1 MLKITRHPANP
12 ILKPDP
18 NFSWQATA
26 TFNGCPVRQGK
37 KTHLL
42 FRAFSRPQYNVMG
55 NSRLPISTIGQTAS
69 SDGIKFQPS
78 KSFITPEYAWER
90 FGCEDPRVTKLD
102 GLYYIFYTALSTY
115 PFTANGI
122 RVGVALSKDLKN
134 IIAKHPVTPF
144 NAKAMALFPDRI
156 NGKLAAILSVNTD
169 QPPAKM
175 ALIYFDKPEQIWSAQ
190 YWENW
195 YQKLDQQTLDLK
207 RESDDHVEVG
217 APPIKTKWGWLLIY
231 SHINHY
237 GKPNMLFGIEA
248 VLLDQNDP
256 RKIIARTSYPFLMP
270 ERLYELYG
278 MVPNVVFPSGASV
291 RGDELRIY
299 YGAADTTCCLA
310 TTSLKRLIKYMQADT
325 SKQVS
330 FRRHPGNPIICPRP
344 GNPWE
349 AKAAFN
355 PTAFQL
361 DGKVHIIYRAMSKDN
376 VSVFGYAT
384 SLDGVKIE
392 ERLTEPIYV
401 PRAKFEQKK
410 GSGNSGCED
419 PRATVIGST
428 LYLCYTAFNGRQPPR
443 VALTSI
449 PLRQFLRREWD
460 WREPV
465 LISAPSLDD
474 KDAAI
479 FPEKVNGKYLI
490 FHRICDDID
499 IALVDT
505 LDFDGKTWLEE
516 GRWLKQRREHWDNRK
531 VGICGPPFKTAKG
544 WVLLYHGI
552 SKNDG
557 MYRVGAVLLDLQQ
570 PSKIIGRTEKPL
582 LEPET
587 DYEKK
592 GEVPN
597 VVFPC
602 GNVVIKDTVYLYYGG
617 ADKVVGVATLKI
629 KDLLQSF

>member
-1 MLKITRHPANP
+1 
-12 ILKPDP
+12 
-18 NFSWQATA
+18 
-26 TFNGCPVRQGK
+26 
-37 KTHLL
+37 
-42 FRAFSRPQYNVMG
+42 
-55 NSRLPISTIGQTAS
+55 
-69 SDGIKFQPS
+69 
-78 KSFITPEYAWER
+78 
-90 FGCEDPRVTKLD
+90 
-102 GLYYIFYTALSTY
+102 
-115 PFTANGI
+115 
-122 RVGVALSKDLKN
+122 
-134 IIAKHPVTPF
+134 
-144 NAKAMALFPDRI
+144 
-156 NGKLAAILSVNTD
+156 
-169 QPPAKM
+169 
-175 ALIYFDKPEQIWSAQ
+175 
-190 YWENW
+190 
-195 YQKLDQQTLDLK
+195 
-207 RESDDHVEVG
+207 
-217 APPIKTKWGWLLIY
+217 
-231 SHINHY
+231 
-237 GKPNMLFGIEA
+237 
-248 VLLDQNDP
+248 
-256 RKIIARTSYPFLMP
+256 
-270 ERLYELYG
+270 
-278 MVPNVVFPSGASV
+278 
-291 RGDELRIY
+291 
-299 YGAADTTCCLA
+299 
-310 TTSLKRLIKYMQADT
+310 MQADT